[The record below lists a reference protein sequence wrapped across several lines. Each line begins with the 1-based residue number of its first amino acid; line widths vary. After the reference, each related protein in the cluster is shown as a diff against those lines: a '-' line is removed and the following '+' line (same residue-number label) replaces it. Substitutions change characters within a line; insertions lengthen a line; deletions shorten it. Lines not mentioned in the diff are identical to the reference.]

1 MAKYFYEKRISEIAK
16 VISIGNIVVDI
27 PFVPNY
33 IKAKFID
40 VESKRTR
47 QNILPE
53 QDTITWNLIW
63 VAPNQYQLTITYN
76 THNSPRKLKFT
87 IAKLSEIKGSV
98 R

>member
-1 MAKYFYEKRISEIAK
+1 MAKYFFEKRISEVAK

-33 IKAKFID
+33 IKAKFVD
-40 VESKRTR
+40 VESKKTR
-47 QNILPE
+47 ANAIPE
-53 QDTITWNLIW
+53 SDTITWNLIW
-63 VAPNQYQLTITYN
+63 VAPNQYQLTIMYN

-87 IAKLSEIKGSV
+87 IAKLSEIKGSA